1 MRLLRVLV
9 RRPVRLYRGWGNPKI
24 RRVHPGLQLVQEPG
38 AVEGRRRYSQPRRP
52 HFLRLGGGRPPG
64 PCGHCGAGGKR
75 PGLYRG
81 GQLRGHVPA
90 EQLPGRQRG
99 GVWVWVPG
107 LLIAIWLC
115 CQKTLPRESCDKIR
129 LRAPHKS

>member
-9 RRPVRLYRGWGNPKI
+9 RRPVRLPGTRSAPQI
-24 RRVHPGLQLVQEPG
+24 RRVRPGLQLVQEPG

-64 PCGHCGAGGKR
+64 PCWYCREGGGQ
-75 PGLYRG
+75 PGLHRG
-81 GQLRGHVPA
+81 GQLRRYVPT
-90 EQLPGRQRG
+90 EQLPHGQRG